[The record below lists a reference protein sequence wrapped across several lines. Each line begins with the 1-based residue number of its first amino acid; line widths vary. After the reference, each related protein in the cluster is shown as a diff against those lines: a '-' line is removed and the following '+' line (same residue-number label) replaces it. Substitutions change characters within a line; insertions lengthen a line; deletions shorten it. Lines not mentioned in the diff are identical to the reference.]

1 MHSYFRQA
9 ILAHKD
15 WKKDQAEWFTL
26 AMIKLND
33 GIEVSIENHYTVI
46 QRNGGKIGV
55 ESKPCDSK
63 QLYLLNRNKIRV
75 LYFKYIY
82 IYIYIGL
89 YLVYRI

>member
-33 GIEVSIENHYTVI
+33 GIEVSIEDHYTVI

-63 QLYLLNRNKIRV
+63 QLYLLNRNKIMV
-75 LYFKYIY
+75 YIY
-82 IYIYIGL
+82 IYISL
-89 YLVYRI
+89 YLVYCKYL